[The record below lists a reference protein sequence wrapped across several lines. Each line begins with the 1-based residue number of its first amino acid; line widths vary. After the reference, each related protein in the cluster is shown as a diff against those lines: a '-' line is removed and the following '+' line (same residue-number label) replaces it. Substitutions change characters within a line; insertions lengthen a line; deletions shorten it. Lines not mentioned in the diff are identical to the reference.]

1 MHDENIKVLNKEL
14 EGIIMGENEIAKLKE
29 KAVDYKVIELLDK
42 VLVTVQKNKDL
53 VVKEIEELG
62 SKVPYDEGLWGKFLE
77 LFNSFK
83 EMNIDT
89 DKEILKTAIKG
100 TEMGFKAILDF
111 VIKENNIHEH
121 LKKSLIAVSDEYA
134 EQIKSMQEY
143 LLKIS

>member
-1 MHDENIKVLNKEL
+1 
-14 EGIIMGENEIAKLKE
+14 
-29 KAVDYKVIELLDK
+29 
-42 VLVTVQKNKDL
+42 
-53 VVKEIEELG
+53 
-62 SKVPYDEGLWGKFLE
+62 
-77 LFNSFK
+77 
-83 EMNIDT
+83 MNIDT